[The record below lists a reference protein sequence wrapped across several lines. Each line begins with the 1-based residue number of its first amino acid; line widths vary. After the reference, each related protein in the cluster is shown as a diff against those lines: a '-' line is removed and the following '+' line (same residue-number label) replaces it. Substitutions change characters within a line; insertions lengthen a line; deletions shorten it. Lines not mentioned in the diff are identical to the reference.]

1 MAKLSSEP
9 VQVWKRRSG
18 CGAKAG
24 SGEGSAKLLG
34 GRAGSGMWGRSY
46 QGRFRARAAAGRCCE
61 GAAAVM
67 TDRCC
72 GSLPLTRRTRSP
84 RANQPSRGFA
94 SGFRLPSP
102 GPPPP
107 RC

>member
-72 GSLPLTRRTRSP
+72 GSLPPVGFDRSIKLSA
-84 RANQPSRGFA
+84 ANACAGRQMQEFGIH
-94 SGFRLPSP
+94 
-102 GPPPP
+102 
-107 RC
+107 